1 MSPKKLDYNSRV
13 VYIRDA
19 KIFPSLDNEKME
31 LHEAVEAAIANHRPG
46 EYPVIIGIGL
56 QLVGIDAIRAAQ
68 SVRSH
73 TSS

>member
-19 KIFPSLDNEKME
+19 KIFPSLENEKME

-46 EYPVIIGIGL
+46 EYPVIIGTGL

-68 SVRSH
+68 AVRSH